1 MAVVVYSMSEE
12 LICSME
18 KPWIAKIQDNFT
30 QAVDMEINITLF
42 YKVDLIVRFSYHCL
56 NRWTYVRV
64 QSTASR

>member
-1 MAVVVYSMSEE
+1 
-12 LICSME
+12 ME
-18 KPWIAKIQDNFT
+18 KPFIAKNQDNFFRDFGGEVLII